1 MAKQGRS
8 SLIDTGS
15 SLICTTRAMGDFMHS
30 TGGKIAGFAL
40 IGIGGADLILG
51 NTSTPL
57 PVVGQ
62 YLTQQIDL
70 VLIGIGV
77 VILVFF

>member
-1 MAKQGRS
+1 
-8 SLIDTGS
+8 
-15 SLICTTRAMGDFMHS
+15 MHS
-30 TGGKIAGFAL
+30 TGGKITGFLL

-57 PVVGQ
+57 PLVGQ